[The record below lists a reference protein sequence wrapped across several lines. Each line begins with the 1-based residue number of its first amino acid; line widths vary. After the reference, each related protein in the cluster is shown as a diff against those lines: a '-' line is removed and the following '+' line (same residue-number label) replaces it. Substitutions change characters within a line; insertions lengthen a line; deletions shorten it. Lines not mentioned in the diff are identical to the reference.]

1 MPDRRYTQDEVAEIF
16 LTAAQRPQGPA
27 LTTTEPSE
35 GMTLAELQEIGK
47 EVGLAPEAVA
57 EAAHLLQIHGRGKAQ
72 TFLGLPIG
80 VQRAVA
86 LNRWLSDA
94 EWERLVVELRDAFN
108 AKGRVQSYGSLREWT
123 NGNLQ
128 ALLEPTQN
136 GHRLRLRTVKGGART
151 SITIGIVALAVAG
164 VVAVS
169 GAVSG
174 QLAQGLVDS
183 LTWVAAG
190 LGAIGVGAIQLPSWA
205 RLRGRQMEEIALRLS
220 AKQVTELAP
229 SPARSEK

>member
-16 LTAAQRPQGPA
+16 LTAAERPQGPA
-27 LTTTEPSE
+27 LTTSEPSE
-35 GMTLAELQEIGK
+35 GMTLVELQEIGK

-57 EAAHLLQIHGRGKAQ
+57 HAAQVLEIHGRGKAQ

-80 VQRAVA
+80 VQRAVV

-136 GHRLRLRTVKGGART
+136 GHRLRLRTVKGGARM
-151 SITIGIVALAVAG
+151 SITIGLMALAAAG
-164 VVAVS
+164 VAAVS
-169 GAVSG
+169 GAIGG
-174 QLAQGLVDS
+174 QLVQTLPEV

-190 LGAIGVGAIQLPSWA
+190 LAAIGVGAIQLPRWA

-220 AKQVTELAP
+220 VKQVTAGD
-229 SPARSEK
+229 R